1 MPKNIQA
8 TIDRIEEDKAVL
20 IFEDSQKLFVPINA
34 LPKNSLAG
42 QALEISLLPNRSKT
56 ESQETLA
63 RDVLNEI
70 LQNE

>member
-20 IFEDSQKLFVPINA
+20 VFEDGQKLFVPINA
-34 LPKNSLAG
+34 LPENSLAG
-42 QALEISLLPNRSKT
+42 RTLDISLLPNSSKT
-56 ESQETLA
+56 ESRESLA

-70 LQNE
+70 LQDE